1 MAPERIDKNY
11 VVRET
16 SNEPTLGERASVS
29 HCKLLAIHERE
40 EGRDGCDW
48 GHDVRF
54 RDRPSS
60 G

>member
-1 MAPERIDKNY
+1 MDSDRTDKNC
-11 VVRET
+11 VARKT
-16 SNEPTLGERASVS
+16 SDEPTLGERASVL
-29 HCKLLAIHERE
+29 CGKFLAIHERE

-54 RDRPSS
+54 RDRPPY